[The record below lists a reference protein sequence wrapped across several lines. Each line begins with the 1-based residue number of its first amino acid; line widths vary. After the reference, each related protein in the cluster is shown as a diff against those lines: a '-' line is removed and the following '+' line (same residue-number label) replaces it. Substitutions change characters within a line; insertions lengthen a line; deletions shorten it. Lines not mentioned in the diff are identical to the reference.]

1 MSADRDDQIELDM
14 DLLSRKTLWALHELD
29 MKMTGGKAGLP
40 RKGEG
45 SGTPGVATGG
55 PQESMANQHEV
66 CVHQL
71 AMRVSIVCAAACVS

>member
-1 MSADRDDQIELDM
+1 
-14 DLLSRKTLWALHELD
+14 